1 MTITI
6 NKPTLAEAKAAMVQ
20 AVAENN
26 ARGLHLAGASVKK
39 SGDAVAITMRFGAV
53 E

>member
-20 AVAENN
+20 AVADNN
-26 ARGLHLAGASVKK
+26 ARGMHLASAIVKK
-39 SGDAVAITMRFGAV
+39 SGDAVTITMRFGAAA
-53 E
+53 

>member
-26 ARGLHLAGASVKK
+26 AKGLHLASASVKK
-39 SGDAVAITMRFGAV
+39 SGDAVTITMRFEEV

>member
-26 ARGLHLAGASVKK
+26 AKGMHLANASVKK
-39 SGDAVAITMRFGAV
+39 SGDAVTITMRFGAV

>member
-26 ARGLHLAGASVKK
+26 AIIGLRYCVSDPGIRWVIPSQK
-39 SGDAVAITMRFGAV
+39 
-53 E
+53 

>member
-6 NKPTLAEAKAAMVQ
+6 NKPTLAEAKDAMVQ

-26 ARGLHLAGASVKK
+26 AKGLHLASTSVNK
-39 SGDAVAITMRFGAV
+39 SGDAVTITMRFGAV